1 MGLWRSNGYSH
12 NAIFSES
19 FMDECAHVAGIDP
32 FDYRRALLRDS
43 PRHLAVLD
51 RVAALAGWDDPLPA
65 GRGRGIAIERAFYS
79 IVAQEG
85 EVTVSEE
92 GEVTVDRVTCAADVG
107 TVINPAQVIA
117 QMEGSICWGLTTAL
131 MSANTLD
138 RGAMRETNVHDF
150 PVQRLDNA
158 PDVHVALPDSD
169 APPGGAGEPGVIPV
183 APALANAIFA
193 ATGRRLRRLPL
204 AVTQPVGVRRTR
216 SILPAAEEV

>member
-1 MGLWRSNGYSH
+1 
-12 NAIFSES
+12 
-19 FMDECAHVAGIDP
+19 MDECAHVAGIDP
-32 FDYRRALLRDS
+32 LDYRRALLRDS

-138 RGAMRETNVHDF
+138 RGAMRETNLHDF
-150 PVQRLDNA
+150 PVQRLHNA

-183 APALANAIFA
+183 APALADAIFA
-193 ATGRRLRRLPL
+193 ATGRRLRRLQL

-216 SILPAAEEV
+216 SILPAAEEA